1 MSGIPHGRRRAEHRG
16 WSHQLATEEPAE
28 MTDEQIALIQSS
40 WAQVEPIS
48 DTAATLF
55 YDRLFE
61 TAPQV
66 RPMFPSDLA
75 EQRRKLMATIG
86 MVVKALP
93 RLAEIVPNVQALGRR
108 HAAYG
113 VQPEHYAI
121 VGSALLWTLAQGLG
135 EGFTNK
141 HAVAWNEAYGLL
153 ADTMLAGADEAL
165 AA

>member
-1 MSGIPHGRRRAEHRG
+1 
-16 WSHQLATEEPAE
+16 
-28 MTDEQIALIQSS
+28 MTDEQIALIQTS

-48 DTAATLF
+48 DTAARLF
-55 YDRLFE
+55 YDRLFQ
-61 TAPQV
+61 TAPEV
-66 RPMFPSDLA
+66 RPLFTSDIT
-75 EQRRKLMATIG
+75 EQGRKLMAMIG

-93 RLAEIVPNVQALGRR
+93 RLAEIVPNVQTLGRR

-113 VQPEHYAI
+113 VRAEHYAI

>member
-1 MSGIPHGRRRAEHRG
+1 
-16 WSHQLATEEPAE
+16 
-28 MTDEQIALIQSS
+28 MTASQIALIQSS

-48 DTAATLF
+48 DTAAKLF

-66 RPMFPSDLA
+66 RPLFKGDMQ
-75 EQRRKLMATIG
+75 EQRRKLMAMLG

-93 RLAEIVPNVQALGRR
+93 KLEQIIPNVQALGRR

-113 VQPEHYAI
+113 AAPEHYAV
-121 VGSALLWTLAQGLG
+121 VGEALLWTLRHGLG
-135 EGFTNK
+135 ERFTPE
-141 HAVAWNEAYGLL
+141 HEAAWSAAYGLL
-153 ADTMLAGADEAL
+153 AATMIDAANDRL

>member
-1 MSGIPHGRRRAEHRG
+1 
-16 WSHQLATEEPAE
+16 
-28 MTDEQIALIQSS
+28 MTDEQIALIQTS

-48 DTAATLF
+48 ETAARLF
-55 YDRLFE
+55 YDRLFQ
-61 TAPQV
+61 TAPEV
-66 RPMFPSDLA
+66 RPLFTSDIT
-75 EQRRKLMATIG
+75 EQGRKLMAMIG

-93 RLAEIVPNVQALGRR
+93 RLAEIVPNVQTLGRR

-113 VQPEHYAI
+113 VRAEHYAI